1 MSKNIDLKKNLI
13 IILFI
18 FAILFYTI
26 YTNYIK
32 YTPARWM
39 ELYGSTTDI
48 DKISNFSFWWYT
60 LTGDIFGVFV
70 YIFPIILV
78 GISISSFFKIYH
90 TGYFQYIIQR
100 TKYKKAIKCEI
111 LKSWGYS
118 LVLPVISLLTLFI
131 SKILYTNS
139 IISKYTDVQGYRFQ
153 LVNEQME
160 TMNPY
165 LFIFLHI
172 ILIIIFSIIIIN
184 IAIIC
189 TRYFKNT
196 YLVTIASY
204 ISIICLEN
212 FNNLILAPIIASISG
227 NEKMYNGFSLY
238 NLYYLD
244 AIPSLLWEFIFA
256 FLILFSTLFLIYKIY
271 RKKESICLDY
281 E

>member
-1 MSKNIDLKKNLI
+1 MTKNIDFKKNLI

-26 YTNYIK
+26 YSNYIR
-32 YTPARWM
+32 YTPTRWL

-60 LTGDIFGVFV
+60 LTGDIIGSLV

-78 GISISSFFKIYH
+78 SISVSSFFKIYH

-100 TKYKKAIKCEI
+100 KSYKKIVRCEF
-111 LKSWGYS
+111 LKAWLYS
-118 LVLPVISLLTLFI
+118 LVLPLISLVTLLI

-139 IISKYTDVQGYRFQ
+139 VISKYNDVQGYAFQ
-153 LVNEQME
+153 LVNKQME
-160 TMNPY
+160 MMNPY

-172 ILIIIFSIIIIN
+172 VLIIIFSIIIIN

-189 TRYFKNT
+189 VRYLKNQ

-204 ISIICLEN
+204 ITIMFLEN
-212 FNNLILAPIIASISG
+212 FNNLILAPIIAGISG

-256 FLILFSTLFLIYKIY
+256 FTVLSITMFIVYKTY
-271 RKKESICLDY
+271 RKKESVCLEY